1 MRLAPFHLSG
11 EARPGVWLFVDEAPE
26 FGGHEVM
33 LLNLLRE
40 LSARRRVRCSLLAR
54 RGSRLLEE
62 AGEFAVVDAF
72 APARPARGV
81 AARAYARIS
90 GSLRDALAFARVLVT
105 LKPALCVV
113 AEGFVGRQPLY
124 ALLARL
130 LGVTVAV
137 YTPLVESAAS
147 MRFRLGGLRDWC
159 TCTLYSRIP
168 HAWITITREQ
178 AQRFAAWSGTPRPIF
193 TLSNTVSPL
202 VERVAAGGP
211 ADDAHWRSRPF
222 RVLVLGRLDANQK
235 GLDLLLDFLAGASWL
250 QGLIRVELV
259 GEGAFGEEIQ
269 RRMAASP
276 LLQSLL
282 ALHTWSD
289 SAHEWMHGCG
299 ALLITSRYEG
309 VPLVML
315 EAMGVGLP
323 VVASDL
329 PGTRSY
335 LAPDCLF
342 EVGDFARA
350 FRIVLRL
357 ANPRVR
363 AAVIRRNYRAFRE
376 RATRAAFSAS
386 VDRLSANLERMHA
399 GRQASVPE
407 PPCE

>member
-1 MRLAPFHLSG
+1 
-11 EARPGVWLFVDEAPE
+11 
-26 FGGHEVM
+26 
-33 LLNLLRE
+33 
-40 LSARRRVRCSLLAR
+40 
-54 RGSRLLEE
+54 
-62 AGEFAVVDAF
+62 
-72 APARPARGV
+72 
-81 AARAYARIS
+81 
-90 GSLRDALAFARVLVT
+90 
-105 LKPALCVV
+105 
-113 AEGFVGRQPLY
+113 
-124 ALLARL
+124 
-130 LGVTVAV
+130 
-137 YTPLVESAAS
+137 
-147 MRFRLGGLRDWC
+147 
-159 TCTLYSRIP
+159 
-168 HAWITITREQ
+168 
-178 AQRFAAWSGTPRPIF
+178 
-193 TLSNTVSPL
+193 
-202 VERVAAGGP
+202 
-211 ADDAHWRSRPF
+211 
-222 RVLVLGRLDANQK
+222 
-235 GLDLLLDFLAGASWL
+235 
-250 QGLIRVELV
+250 
-259 GEGAFGEEIQ
+259 
-269 RRMAASP
+269 MAASP

-376 RATRAAFSAS
+376 RATHTAFSAS

-399 GRQASVPE
+399 GRQASVAE
-407 PPCE
+407 PPCG

>member
-1 MRLAPFHLSG
+1 MTVAPSDASG
-11 EARPGVWLFVDEAPE
+11 ERRPGVWLFVDEAPE

-54 RGSRLLEE
+54 RGSRLRKE
-62 AGEFAVVDAF
+62 AGELAVVDAF
-72 APARPARGV
+72 APARPATGV
-81 AARAYARIS
+81 PARLYARIS

-137 YTPLVESAAS
+137 YTPLVESAAT
-147 MRFRLGGLRDWC
+147 MRFRLGGFRDWC
-159 TCTLYSRIP
+159 TRTFYARMP

-193 TLSNTVSPL
+193 TLSNTVSPV
-202 VERVAAGGP
+202 VERVAATGP
-211 ADDAHWRSRPF
+211 AGEARCRSRPF

-235 GLDLLLDFLAGASWL
+235 GLDLLVDFLAGAASL
-250 QGLIRVELV
+250 RGLVRVDLV
-259 GEGAFGEEIQ
+259 GEGDFGEEIR

-289 SAHEWMHGCG
+289 SAHEWMHDCG

-329 PGTRSY
+329 PGTRAY
-335 LAPDCLF
+335 LSPECLF

-350 FRIVLRL
+350 FGIVLRL
-357 ANPRVR
+357 ADPAVR
-363 AAVIRRNYRAFRE
+363 EAVIRRNHRAFRE
-376 RATRAAFSAS
+376 RATRAVFAAS

-399 GRQASVPE
+399 GRQASAPE
-407 PPCE
+407 SPCI

>member
-1 MRLAPFHLSG
+1 MRLAPSHVSG
-11 EARPGVWLFVDEAPE
+11 AARPGVWLFVDEAPE

-54 RGSRLLEE
+54 RGSRLLKE
-62 AGEFAVVDAF
+62 AGEFAVVEAF

-81 AARAYARIS
+81 PARLYGQIT

-105 LKPALCVV
+105 LKPTLCVV

-137 YTPLVESAAS
+137 YTPLVESAAT

-159 TCTLYSRIP
+159 TRTFYSRMP

-193 TLSNTVSPL
+193 TLSNTVSPD
-202 VERVAAGGP
+202 VERVAAAGP
-211 ADDAHWRSRPF
+211 TGDARCQSRPL

-235 GLDLLLDFLAGASWL
+235 GLDLLLDFLAGAPWL
-250 QGLIRVELV
+250 RGLICVELV
-259 GEGAFGEEIQ
+259 GEGGFGEEIQ
-269 RRMAASP
+269 RRMATSP

-329 PGTRSY
+329 PGTRAY
-335 LAPDCLF
+335 LTSDCLF

-350 FRIVLRL
+350 FRLVLRL

-363 AAVIRRNYRAFRE
+363 EAVIRRNHRAFRE
-376 RATRAAFSAS
+376 RATRTVFSAS

-399 GRQASVPE
+399 GRQASLSE
-407 PPCE
+407 PPCT